1 MVKIIGS
8 HDENTDISIL
18 VDRGRIIAEAAGPN
32 LARDSTESHM
42 IEGTNINVIK
52 SDGKVQLF
60 APVKQADLEY
70 TMNRIKTFYHLLIM
84 QIAVND
90 SQSFDEFL
98 AKATYY
104 TDEML

>member
-1 MVKIIGS
+1 MVKITGS
-8 HDENTDISIL
+8 HNDNTNICIL
-18 VDRGRIIAEAAGPN
+18 VDRGRILAEATGPN
-32 LARDSTESHM
+32 LSRNTTVSHM

-52 SDGKVQLF
+52 SNGKVQLS

-70 TMNRIKTFYHLLIM
+70 TMYRIKTFYQLLIM